1 MDPIRRRHA
10 GAEDVVSTVILAIK
24 VLGVIILII
33 VVAAGLLYWG
43 LDKLL
48 NWFGSHQ

>member
-1 MDPIRRRHA
+1 MDTVRRRHA
-10 GAEDVVSTVILAIK
+10 GAEDVVSTLILAIK
-24 VLGVIILII
+24 VLGILVLII
-33 VVAAGLLYWG
+33 VGVGGLLYWG